1 METKVT
7 YYPISESAA
16 RRAKNANS
24 FSDYVEGSA
33 TADYRRMVD
42 EAVEIAER
50 QKKRVD
56 PEYHARIDSLLDAY
70 ARKLADNIN
79 QANSIDASVP
89 SVMIAGPANFPIHK
103 KEKQNARRDANMR
116 EYESIKGILDTI
128 RSVGTGGITSDDP
141 RALEKLCKKLAE
153 LEALQE
159 KMKAVNAYYRK
170 NKTLEG
176 CPQLEAVSVERL
188 TASME
193 TFDRQPYPAW
203 ALSNNNANIHRV
215 RERIAVLEKEA
226 VRAAE
231 GPAEISGEGYTIREN
246 SVIGR
251 IQIVFDGKPSA
262 EVRELLKANGFR
274 WAPSE
279 GAWQRLLN
287 DHGRS
292 AAEYVINKIKD
303 MEVF

>member
-24 FSDYVEGSA
+24 FSDYIEGSA

-42 EAVEIAER
+42 EAAEIAER

-79 QANSIDASVP
+79 QANNIDASVP

-141 RALEKLCKKLAE
+141 RALEKLRKKLAE

-176 CPQLEAVSVERL
+176 CPQLETVSIERL

-226 VRAAE
+226 ERAAE
-231 GPAEISGEGYTIREN
+231 EPAEISGEGYTVREN
-246 SVIGR
+246 SSIGR

-287 DHGRS
+287 DHARS
-292 AAEYVINKIKD
+292 AAEYVTNKIKD